1 MDIHKL
7 KAGNGLAQFFALY
20 VDFVEHQNAL
30 QRCLSML
37 DAFFIKMEPDST
49 TWNYT
54 NGIDLK
60 ALEEMK
66 F

>member
-1 MDIHKL
+1 M
-7 KAGNGLAQFFALY
+7 AQFFALY

-37 DAFFIKMEPDST
+37 DAFFIDIETNST
-49 TWNYT
+49 AWNYP
-54 NGIDLK
+54 NEIGLK